1 MHHSSL
7 PFARILLIVS
17 GLAFFPSILYATTQV
32 QPLVEVVNTPV
43 RDCAKSETVTLP
55 IITWGGDI
63 ATIYAN
69 GNAAQ
74 TTSGSLFDQQGLK
87 VKLLRD
93 DVFANQLKAYVTC
106 ESPYLRGTLG
116 MVNQA
121 AEVANRDPRTKL
133 VVIYQMTWSVG
144 GDAIVAKSH
153 IKKPGDLKGKTI
165 AVQTYGPHIDYLAK
179 VLADT
184 GLTMKDVNI
193 HWTRDITGTK
203 DSPKAKLYETNIDAA
218 IVIIPDALALT
229 TRGSVGTGAEDSIK
243 GARILLST
251 KTANRIIGDV
261 YAVRADYFKA
271 NRDKVERLVRG
282 LLLAEQKLKVLFS
295 GKNAQ
300 DPEYRKLLTASAT
313 LLLDSAQATAD
324 AEAMYHDA
332 EFAGWSGNSNFFNNK
347 TFPRRFDVL
356 NQEIQTAMLGIGLTK
371 QKQTIE
377 QARWDFNALK
387 TGLSQTTV
395 AETPR
400 FDKDQVSRVVAR
412 RSEQEKLSEGE
423 LFSFEVFF
431 KPNQNDF
438 VAKDYAKEFDRAI
451 ALAATYG
458 GAVIT
463 VEGHADPLAYT
474 KKKSAGESELVLNRI
489 RQSAKNLSMTRANAV
504 RDSLVQYGEAKG
516 LKLDTSQFA
525 AIGHG
530 INKPRLG
537 MCGADPC
544 TPKTEQE
551 WLSNMRVEFRLIQV
565 EAEESVFRPQ

>member
-1 MHHSSL
+1 MM
-7 PFARILLIVS
+7 ATILASVPS
-17 GLAFFPSILYATTQV
+17 AMAANTVATPLAEA
-32 QPLVEVVNTPV
+32 VNTPV
-43 RDCAKSETVTLP
+43 RDCAKSETVNLP

-63 ATIYAN
+63 ATIAAN

-74 TTSGSLFDQQGLK
+74 TTAGSLFDQQGLK
-87 VKLLRD
+87 IKLARE
-93 DVFANQLKAYVTC
+93 DVFANQLKAYLGC

-133 VVIYQMTWSVG
+133 VVIYQMTWSAG
-144 GDAIVAKSH
+144 GDAIVAKAN

-165 AVQTYGPHIDYLAK
+165 AVQAYGPHIDYLAK
-179 VLADT
+179 VLADA

-193 HWTRDITGTK
+193 HWTRDLTGTK
-203 DSPKAKLYETNIDAA
+203 DSPKAMLYEANMDAA
-218 IVIIPDALALT
+218 LVITPDALALT
-229 TRGSVGTGAEDSIK
+229 TRGTVGSGAEDSIK
-243 GARILLST
+243 GAHILLTT

-282 LLLAEQKLKVLFS
+282 LLQAEQKLKELFN
-295 GKNAQ
+295 GKNTQ
-300 DPEYRKLLTASAT
+300 NPEYRALLTTSAT

-332 EFAGWSGNSNFFNNK
+332 EFAGWGGNSNFFNNK

-356 NQEIQTAMLGIGLTK
+356 NQEIQTALIGIGLTR
-371 QKQTIE
+371 QKQAID

-387 TGLSQTTV
+387 TGLSHATL

-451 ALAATYG
+451 ALASTYG
-458 GAVIT
+458 GAIIT
-463 VEGHADPLAYT
+463 VEGHADPLAYS
-474 KKKSAGESELVLNRI
+474 KKKSAGEPEIVLNRI

-504 RDSLVQYGEAKG
+504 RDSLIQYGVAKG
-516 LKLDTSQFA
+516 LKLDASQFS

-530 INKPRLG
+530 ISKPRLG

-544 TPKTEQE
+544 APKTEQE

-565 EAEESVFRPQ
+565 EAEENVFRPQ

>member
-1 MHHSSL
+1 MRHSSL
-7 PFARILLIVS
+7 PFAMTWMIASSLAIV
-17 GLAFFPSILYATTQV
+17 PSISVAATQV
-32 QPLVEVVNTPV
+32 PPLAEVVNTPL
-43 RDCAKSETVTLP
+43 RDCAKSEIVNLP

-74 TTSGSLFDQQGLK
+74 TTAGSLFDKQGLK
-87 VKLLRD
+87 LKLQRE

-116 MVNQA
+116 MINQA

-133 VVIYQMTWSVG
+133 VVIYQMTWSTG
-144 GDAIVAKSH
+144 GDAIVAKAN

-165 AVQTYGPHIDYLAK
+165 AVQAYGPHIEYLAK

-184 GLTMKDVNI
+184 GLTIKDVNI
-193 HWTRDITGTK
+193 QWTRDITGSK
-203 DSPKAKLYETNIDAA
+203 DSPKAKLYDANVDAA

-229 TRGSVGTGAEDSIK
+229 TRGTVGTGAEDSIK

-282 LLLAEQKLKVLFS
+282 LLQAEQKVKELFS
-295 GKNAQ
+295 GNNAQ
-300 DPEYRKLLTASAT
+300 NPEYRALLTASAT

-332 EFAGWSGNSNFFNNK
+332 EFAGWSGNDSFFNNK

-356 NQEIQTAMLGIGLTK
+356 NQEIQTALLGIGLTK
-371 QKQTIE
+371 QKQTVD
-377 QARWDFNALK
+377 QARWDFNSLK
-387 TGLSQTTV
+387 TGLSHTTV

-412 RSEQEKLSEGE
+412 RSEQEKLGEGE

-438 VAKDYAKEFDRAI
+438 IAKEYAKEFDRAI
-451 ALAATYG
+451 ALASTYG
-458 GAVIT
+458 GAIIT

-474 KKKSAGESELVLNRI
+474 KKKSAGETDVVLNRI

-504 RDSLVQYGEAKG
+504 RDSLIKYGADKG
-516 LKLDTSQFA
+516 LKLDASQFA

-544 TPKTEQE
+544 APKTEQE
-551 WLSNMRVEFRLIQV
+551 WLSNMRVEFRIIQV
-565 EAEESVFRPQ
+565 EAEENVFRPQ

>member
-1 MHHSSL
+1 MRHSSL
-7 PFARILLIVS
+7 LFTASFMIASGVAIFPAIATAATSVPPLTEIV
-17 GLAFFPSILYATTQV
+17 TTA
-32 QPLVEVVNTPV
+32 V
-43 RDCAKSETVTLP
+43 RDCAKSDIINLP

-63 ATIYAN
+63 AAIYAN

-74 TTSGSLFDQQGLK
+74 TSAGSLFDRQGLK
-87 VKLLRD
+87 FKLVRED
-93 DVFANQLKAYVTC
+93 IFANQLKAYTAC

-133 VVIYQMTWSVG
+133 VVLYQMTWSAG
-144 GDAIVAKSH
+144 GDALVAKSN
-153 IKKPGDLKGKTI
+153 IKKPSDLKGKTI
-165 AVQTYGPHIDYLAK
+165 AVQAYGPHIDYLAK
-179 VLADT
+179 VLADA
-184 GLTMKDVNI
+184 GMSMKDVNI
-193 HWTRDITGTK
+193 HWTRDITGSK
-203 DSPKAKLYETNIDAA
+203 DSPKAKLYDANIDAA

-229 TRGSVGTGAEDSIK
+229 SRGSVGTGAEDSIK
-243 GARILLST
+243 GARIILST

-282 LLLAEQKLKVLFS
+282 LLQAEQKIKELFNA
-295 GKNAQ
+295 KNAQ
-300 DPEYRKLLTASAT
+300 DPEYRKLLTSSAT

-332 EFAGWSGNSNFFNNK
+332 EFVGWMGNSNFFNNK
-347 TFPRRFDVL
+347 NFPRRFDVL
-356 NQEIQTAMLGIGLTK
+356 NQEIQTALIGIGLTK
-371 QKQTIE
+371 QKLAID
-377 QARWDFNALK
+377 QAGWDFDTLK
-387 TGLSQTTV
+387 TGLSHTTI

-438 VAKDYAKEFDRAI
+438 IAKDYAKEFERAI
-451 ALAATYG
+451 ALASTYG

-463 VEGHADPLAYT
+463 VEGHADPLAYI
-474 KKKSAGESELVLNRI
+474 KKKTAGESDLVLNRV
-489 RQSAKNLSMTRANAV
+489 RQSAKNLSLTRANAV
-504 RDSLVQYGEAKG
+504 RDSLIQFGTAQG

-537 MCGADPC
+537 MCGSEPC
-544 TPKTEQE
+544 APKSEQE